1 MIRKKS
7 AKTQRIKEI
16 DPRLGNGLIRLGLI
30 LTGVTLVVSSVWVL
44 YPLLNKKAN
53 SSSRGPRLQADA
65 IEISDSTTGQPFQ
78 LPTSP
83 EPIEMA
89 QLQEEMI
96 SQAKHLEAF
105 YAKDST
111 ALDICASVYYDLNQ
125 LDEADR
131 LWKACV
137 ALQPTEHDPY
147 IRYAQ
152 FLTAQERA
160 EEAIKLIEL
169 AHSKSIETA
178 GTYHQLAVAYD
189 RSGQAEKAFEIAE
202 EITHRF
208 PDYGDSWLLKG
219 KVQNQLGKTV
229 DAETSLQ
236 KALELGQTEIDVWPV
251 LVTVLARKGDR
262 QQAAELRAK
271 LKTLQDS
278 AKATDAQGEL
288 QPFQQKFEASLR
300 DRAAR
305 LFYLSAVQEK
315 KNWNT
320 NESLRLATRSI
331 QIKPNDP
338 PALVYLAEQLV
349 EANRVADAIVVY
361 QRLID
366 IQPENIVNFT
376 NLAGLAFREKNQLLA
391 ARTLESGLKF
401 HPDEVI
407 LQIPLAKVYVG
418 LRRPLEAREIVSK
431 ILTTQNNPEAMMILG
446 ASYQLTGELDEA
458 NKAFERA
465 KAISALPIQK

>member
-1 MIRKKS
+1 MNRKKS

-65 IEISDSTTGQPFQ
+65 IEISDSTKGQPFQ

-83 EPIEMA
+83 EPIEISK
-89 QLQEEMI
+89 LQDEMI

-315 KNWNT
+315 KTWNT